1 MDGDTIHTLV
11 YSMAQEVAAPA
22 KDLFQAIYITFLDQ
36 PRGPRI
42 GWFLSSLDFAFVQTR
57 LQEAAASQE

>member
-11 YSMAQEVAAPA
+11 YGIAEEVSLPA

-36 PRGPRI
+36 PRGPRV
-42 GWFLSSLDFAFVQTR
+42 GWFLNSLDFAFVQAR
-57 LQEAAASQE
+57 LQEAAA